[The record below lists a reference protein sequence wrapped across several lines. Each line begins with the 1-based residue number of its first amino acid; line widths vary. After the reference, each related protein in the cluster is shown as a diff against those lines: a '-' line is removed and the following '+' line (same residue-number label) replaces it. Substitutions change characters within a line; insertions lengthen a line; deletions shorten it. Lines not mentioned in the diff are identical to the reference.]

1 LRFTRSQLN
10 RALGD
15 AIAEARETAG
25 LSQRELSA
33 RIDRSEDFIGKIER
47 YESTLQNYDL
57 VRIAYAL
64 DITAA
69 ELMASAEKRL

>member
-1 LRFTRSQLN
+1 
-10 RALGD
+10 LGD
-15 AIAEARETAG
+15 AIAEARKAAG

-57 VRIAYAL
+57 VRL
-64 DITAA
+64 PT
-69 ELMASAEKRL
+69 LSTSPPR